1 MEPIT
6 QYIAAHWVAWLFAAI
21 LATAYHR
28 LAGRLKKEQIKTQAI
43 NAAVLALLHD
53 RIYQACTFYLKRKY
67 CTVEDRDN
75 LEYMFRPYKALGG
88 NGTGEELYNRCL
100 ALPYESAEQEV

>member
-6 QYIAAHWVAWLFAAI
+6 QYIAAHWVAWLFAAISGI

-43 NAAVLALLHD
+43 ND
-53 RIYQACTFYLKRKY
+53 
-67 CTVEDRDN
+67 
-75 LEYMFRPYKALGG
+75 
-88 NGTGEELYNRCL
+88 
-100 ALPYESAEQEV
+100 EVVA

>member
-6 QYIAAHWVAWLFAAI
+6 QYIAAHWVAWLFAAISGI

-53 RIYQACTFYLKRKY
+53 RIYQAVFS
-67 CTVEDRDN
+67 VSASSNAASNSDS
-75 LEYMFRPYKALGG
+75 
-88 NGTGEELYNRCL
+88 
-100 ALPYESAEQEV
+100 ESPP

>member
-6 QYIAAHWVAWLFAAI
+6 QYIAAHWVAWLFAAISGI

-43 NAAVLALLHD
+43 NA
-53 RIYQACTFYLKRKY
+53 
-67 CTVEDRDN
+67 
-75 LEYMFRPYKALGG
+75 
-88 NGTGEELYNRCL
+88 ELYNRCL